1 MLEAIRLPPW
11 HAHPDVWLLVV
22 VVEGAYLWAL
32 SRWRPEAMPGS
43 EQLDPPVRTRHVACF
58 TLGMV
63 AIWVA
68 SDWPIHDLAERYLF
82 SVHMFQ
88 HMLISLV
95 APPLLLLGMP
105 SWLLRRLIAPRPV
118 NWAVRNLARPFYAL
132 VIFNAVIVFTH
143 WPVVVDGV
151 LAHHA
156 IHFLSHVLLFGA
168 AMLMW
173 WPVVSPLP
181 EMPTLSYP
189 GRMVYLFLQSIV
201 PTVPASFLTFG
212 SSPLY
217 RFYTHVPRIWGV
229 SVMSDQMVSGLI
241 MKLGGG
247 AILWSVLAVVFFKW
261 FALEEKGW
269 DALAWRGVER
279 EVQARFGRPGD
290 RSSSEEVPQH

>member
-1 MLEAIRLPPW
+1 MRLPPW
-11 HAHPDVWLLVV
+11 HAHPDVWLLVIV
-22 VVEGAYLWAL
+22 LEGAYLWAV
-32 SRWRPEAMPGS
+32 SRWRPEPMPGS
-43 EQLDPPVRTRHVACF
+43 EHDEPAVTRRQITWY
-58 TLGMV
+58 TLGVV
-63 AIWVA
+63 AVWAA
-68 SDWPIHDLAERYLF
+68 SDWPIHDIAERYLF

-95 APPLLLLGMP
+95 APALLLLGMP
-105 SWLLRRLIAPRPV
+105 SWLLRRVIAPRPI
-118 NWAVRNLARPFYAL
+118 NWAVRTLARPFFAL

-151 LAHHA
+151 LGHHSL
-156 IHFLSHVLLFGA
+156 HFLSHALLFGA
-168 AMLMW
+168 AVLMW

-217 RFYTHVPRIWGV
+217 HFYEHVPRLWSV
-229 SVMSDQMVSGLI
+229 SVMTDQQIAGLI

-261 FALEEKGW
+261 FALEQKGW
-269 DALAWRGVER
+269 DALAWHGVER
-279 EVQARFGRPGD
+279 ELRARFGRPED
-290 RSSSEEVPQH
+290 RKRSEELSQR

>member
-1 MLEAIRLPPW
+1 MRLPAW
-11 HAHPDVWLLVV
+11 HAHPDVWLLVIIL
-22 VVEGAYLWAL
+22 EGAYLWAL
-32 SRWRPEAMPGS
+32 SRWRPAPMPGS
-43 EQLDPPVRTRHVACF
+43 EHDEPAVTRRQITWYTIGVA
-58 TLGMV
+58 

-68 SDWPIHDLAERYLF
+68 SDWPIHDIAERYLF

-95 APPLLLLGMP
+95 APPLLLLGIP

-201 PTVPASFLTFG
+201 LTVPASFLTFG

-217 RFYTHVPRIWGV
+217 HFYEHVPRLWSV
-229 SVMSDQMVSGLI
+229 SVMTDQQVAGLI

-247 AILWSVLAVVFFKW
+247 AILWGTLAVVFFRW
-261 FALEEKGW
+261 FAQEEKGW
-269 DALAWRGVER
+269 DALAWHGVER
-279 EVQARFGRPGD
+279 DVRARFGRGPD
-290 RSSSEEVPQH
+290 HEESQELSQR